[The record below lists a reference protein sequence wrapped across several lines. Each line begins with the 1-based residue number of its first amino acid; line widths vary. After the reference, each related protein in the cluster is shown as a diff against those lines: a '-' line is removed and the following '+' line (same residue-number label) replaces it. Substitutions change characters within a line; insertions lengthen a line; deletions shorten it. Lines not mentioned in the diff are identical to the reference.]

1 MRCMVCDGEAIQP
14 IGTSADWLAAVLA
27 GVVDER
33 RQILE
38 RAGRA
43 GWTSDFVFLRCAGC
57 GFIRIDP
64 LPDTALLTR
73 FYAQYHATGKYTSK
87 APKKIRRAR
96 RRIMRLRG
104 AITGRAFLDV
114 GCNVGF
120 AAEAARIAGF
130 SATGIDIDP
139 DAVATARRQFPGC
152 SFHASDIAG
161 FAAQGARFD
170 LVYCAE
176 VLEHITDV
184 RAFIAALS
192 ALTRENGLVY
202 LTTPDAGH
210 MRVRNRFLSWDEVK
224 PPEHLCWFSKNTLRT
239 AFEAAGFRIER
250 FRLNLKPG
258 IRMAARKLP
267 DSASAEND

>member
-1 MRCMVCDGEAIQP
+1 MGCLVCGGEAVRP
-14 IGTSADWLAAVLA
+14 IGTSADWLAMLPA
-27 GVVDER
+27 GTVDER

-43 GWTSDFVFLRCAGC
+43 GWASEFVFLRCADC

-73 FYAQYHATGKYTSK
+73 FYAQYHATEKYAAK

-96 RRIMRLRG
+96 RRIQRLRA
-104 AITGRAFLDV
+104 AITGRSFIDV

-120 AAEAARIAGF
+120 AVEAARIAGF
-130 SATGIDIDP
+130 TATGIDIDP
-139 DAVATARRQFPGC
+139 DAVTTARGQFPGC
-152 SFHASDIAG
+152 AFHTSDIAG
-161 FAAQGARFD
+161 FAAQGERFD

-192 ALTRENGLVY
+192 ALTRVGGLVY

-210 MRVRNRFLSWDEVK
+210 IRARNRFLSWDEVK
-224 PPEHLCWFSKNTLRT
+224 PPEHISWFSKKSLRT

-250 FRLNLKPG
+250 FQLNLKPG
-258 IRMAARKLP
+258 IRMVARKLP
-267 DSASAEND
+267 DPAFAANE